1 MKPWTIPQLKK
12 HLKTMDEKQLQE
24 LIVDLYKQSKEA
36 KQLIN
41 ITYQEAAYE
50 KGIVEEYK
58 EKIQRA
64 FFPKSKRAEFSLAK
78 AKDLLK
84 EAEKLCK
91 QPENLADIQ
100 LTFAECGVEIA
111 NMYGDMYDSF
121 YRAVAR
127 AYGKAVDAINED
139 KTGEAY
145 KRLINRCTAVFNDS
159 EWMAWGF
166 GEAMTDIYFELDHEE
181 E

>member
-1 MKPWTIPQLKK
+1 MKLWTIPQLKK

-24 LIVDLYKQSKEA
+24 MIVDLYKQSKEA

-41 ITYQEAAYE
+41 STCREADYE
-50 KGIVEEYK
+50 KRIAEEYK
-58 EKIQRA
+58 EKIYRA
-64 FFPKSKRAEFSLAK
+64 FFPKSMRAEFSLPK
-78 AKDLLK
+78 AKKLLK

-91 QPENLADIQ
+91 QPENIADIQ

-121 YRAVAR
+121 YQAVAG
-127 AYGKAVDAINED
+127 AYGNAVDATNED

-145 KRLINRCTAVFNDS
+145 KRLIKRCTAVFNDS
-159 EWMAWGF
+159 EWMAWGL
-166 GEAMTDIYFELDHEE
+166 GEAMTDIYFELDQEE
-181 E
+181 

>member
-84 EAEKLCK
+84 ESEKLCK

-100 LTFAECGVEIA
+100 LTFAECGVDIA

>member
-41 ITYQEAAYE
+41 IIYQEATYE

-100 LTFAECGVEIA
+100 LTFAECGVDIA